1 MGQNVFSSWDGTDTY
16 VWEHNH
22 QSPDG
27 EEAIGQTRNLTRDAA
42 TGATI
47 GGGVIQQG
55 DDGPMEIKLK
65 GKIWTQNQYE
75 RMWDFW
81 NRSRT
86 ETIMFTDFTG
96 AAYEVMFTDFQPQRV
111 GTLHNKHDASMSD
124 YYYQYTLTLTIITIF
139 SGPLYGRIFQFG

>member
-1 MGQNVFSSWDGTDTY
+1 MSQNVFSSWDGMDVY

-22 QSPDG
+22 RSPDG
-27 EEAIGQTRNLTRDAA
+27 EEALGQSRTLTRDAA

-55 DDGPMEIKLK
+55 DDGPMELKLT

-81 NRSRT
+81 KRSRT
-86 ETIMFTDFTG
+86 ETIQFTDFTG
-96 AAYEVMFTDFQPQRV
+96 AAYEVMFSDFQPKRV
-111 GTLHNKHDASMSD
+111 GTLHNRHDSSMSD
-124 YYYQYTLTLTIITIF
+124 YYYEYTLTLTIISIF